1 MQLYMQW
8 SSGPK
13 YQVDA
18 GRGDQYVVDLD
29 NHTCSCRKW
38 DLSGIPCAH
47 GIATIH
53 YKGGTLVEDYVHS
66 YYSKDSYMTLYN
78 NLIMPINGSQ
88 LWEKTNQT
96 AIKPLAYT
104 RQPGRLRKEKPLS
117 KGKGRPRK
125 IPNQDPAVASQTATR
140 ARRKLA
146 YVRAKATAATKK
158 AALNASQS
166 NVANTARI
174 NWIEIIQRT

>member
-104 RQPGRLRKEKPLS
+104 RQPGRLRKLGRQGMRMRCSICGSSGHNKTTHHRNLPQKEKPLS

-125 IPNQDPAVASQTATR
+125 IPNQDPAVASD
-140 ARRKLA
+140 
-146 YVRAKATAATKK
+146 KANSYK
-158 AALNASQS
+158 S
-166 NVANTARI
+166 
-174 NWIEIIQRT
+174 